1 MNELRPEARAFLDA
15 ARPAHLADRGD
26 RARLRAA
33 LAARLLAPPPA
44 EGAPTGGEAPPGPS
58 APPPAPAAP
67 PAPWPMPAPPPALVA
82 SSGGLLA
89 AKKALVGVAL
99 LVSGGASTLL
109 YERPWQAPTTVASP
123 SASAV
128 ALDASR
134 APTSTV
140 REPAPAIAEAAPTP
154 VDEPPLAPSAPPAAP
169 LPSASASAQG
179 GARPGAALPAA
190 DSTSSRPPPAQLAA
204 PPSSP
209 LAAPPRPALVG
220 VLTPPQPLPVG
231 TLPPP
236 QPLPAGTL
244 PPPQPLP
251 AGTLPLPQPRPV
263 GTPTPP
269 QAAAESPPSWPARAP
284 SAARP
289 ALAAGA
295 VAPPGSASPAVAEEL
310 RLVHAAQAH
319 LRAGRAE
326 QALASLSEHARL
338 YPQGVL
344 REERVAAR
352 VLALCALGRS
362 EQARREADAFARGAP
377 RSPYAGGLRRPCG
390 DAPGR

>member
-89 AKKALVGVAL
+89 AKKALIGAAL

-123 SASAV
+123 SVSAV

-134 APTSTV
+134 APTSTE
-140 REPAPAIAEAAPTP
+140 REPAPALADATPTP

-179 GARPGAALPAA
+179 VARSVAALPAA
-190 DSTSSRPPPAQLAA
+190 DSTSSRPPPAQLSA

-209 LAAPPRPALVG
+209 LAAPPSSPLVTPPLPLSVG
-220 VLTPPQPLPVG
+220 ALTPPR
-231 TLPPP
+231 
-236 QPLPAGTL
+236 PLPA
-244 PPPQPLP
+244 
-251 AGTLPLPQPRPV
+251 

-269 QAAAESPPSWPARAP
+269 QAPAEAPPSWPARAP

-295 VAPPGSASPAVAEEL
+295 VAPPGSASPPVAEEL